1 MSGSKTR
8 LWLYG
13 AALATG
19 GAFSILFTGESY
31 DGAEAGFGAFS
42 VVAIIAGHK
51 ALLPLLLAAAVAA
64 LVGSAGRW
72 RFVLLFPAIVA
83 YTLVA
88 VYGKVLF
95 AVSGWQGLF
104 RLVEGDVYNAA
115 NTMYAQ
121 PIPYDLA
128 P

>member
-1 MSGSKTR
+1 MSGLGTR

-19 GAFSILFTGESY
+19 SAFSILFTGETY
-31 DGAEAGFGAFS
+31 DGADGDFGSLS

-51 ALLPLLLAAAVAA
+51 ALLPFLLAAGVAA

-88 VYGKVLF
+88 VYGKDLF
-95 AVSGWQGLF
+95 AVSGWWPS
-104 RLVEGDVYNAA
+104 
-115 NTMYAQ
+115 Q
-121 PIPYDLA
+121 PRPPYTRRA
-128 P
+128 PSSPWSFWGSP

>member
-1 MSGSKTR
+1 VSGLGTR

-19 GAFSILFTGESY
+19 SAFSILFTGETY
-31 DGAEAGFGAFS
+31 DGADGDFGSLS

-51 ALLPLLLAAAVAA
+51 ALLPFLLAAGVAA

-88 VYGKVLF
+88 V
-95 AVSGWQGLF
+95 
-104 RLVEGDVYNAA
+104 
-115 NTMYAQ
+115 
-121 PIPYDLA
+121 
-128 P
+128 